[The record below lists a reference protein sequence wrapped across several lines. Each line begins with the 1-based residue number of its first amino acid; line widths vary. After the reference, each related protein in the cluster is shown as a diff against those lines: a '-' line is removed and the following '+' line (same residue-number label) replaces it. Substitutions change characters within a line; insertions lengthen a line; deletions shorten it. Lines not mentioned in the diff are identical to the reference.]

1 MAMAGVDEVVEDARV
16 ITQTGDRDAAGT
28 GETSRPNDA
37 DARAR
42 ITDRSFKFST
52 KRRGY
57 KQVNPRRE
65 HTRAL

>member
-1 MAMAGVDEVVEDARV
+1 MAGVDEVVENAII

-42 ITDRSFKFST
+42 IMKLVENKRVPDSDSACKFS
-52 KRRGY
+52 
-57 KQVNPRRE
+57 PF
-65 HTRAL
+65 